1 MAESLKRYGFVALL
15 GAPNAG
21 KSTLMNRLVGSK
33 VAIVTPKVQTTR
45 HLIRGIQ
52 TRGDSQI
59 VYMDTP
65 GIFHTD
71 RLYEKTMVANAWSG
85 AQDSDIL
92 LLLVDAARGVD
103 EELRAILAR
112 LEKNEKPKAL
122 LLNKIDRIKKEGLLA
137 LAAEIN
143 GILPFDR
150 TFMISALEGQGVED
164 LQQWLAQTVP
174 QGPWMFPEDQMSDV
188 PLRFLAAEITREK
201 LFLRLQQELPYGL
214 MVDTEQWE
222 ERQDGSVKINQVVIV
237 EREAHKK
244 IVLGKNGQLLKAV
257 GQAAR
262 REIEQLLDCKVHLFL
277 FVKVIPD
284 WKQKKEFLPVG

>member
-1 MAESLKRYGFVALL
+1 MALL

>member
-1 MAESLKRYGFVALL
+1 MAESLKRCGFVALL